1 MCLFSFFVDNL
12 TKTVPAGGPV
22 VAPFERPEI
31 LAPAGN
37 REMMVAAVE
46 NGADAVYFGL
56 QEFNARIRA
65 ANFSTDEL
73 PEIMAWLHTRGVR
86 GYVTLNTLV
95 FSSELP
101 AMARVVM
108 ACSAA
113 GVDAVLVQDLGLAR
127 LCAQIAP
134 ELPVH
139 ASTQMTLTCAE
150 SIAGAEALG
159 LHLERVVAARETSLK
174 ELRTLRRGTAK
185 EIEVFVHGAICVAY
199 SGQCLTSEALGG
211 RSANRGECAQACR
224 LPYDLYVDGS
234 QHDLD
239 DLRYLLSPKDL
250 AGYEDIG
257 ALIRAGIVS
266 LKIEGRLKSPLY
278 VAATVQA
285 YRKAVDEALGAGSS
299 ASTVADPELA
309 PDTQEMLE
317 MTFSRGFTGGYL
329 HETNHQAVVEGRFPK
344 KRGLYLGRVQ
354 RVLRDGVM
362 LALEGPLKA
371 GDGVVFDAGRPDGNE
386 QGGRVYEMDFVG
398 GKGARGSAAVRD
410 ALVRFGR
417 GAVDF
422 SKINAGDRVWKTSDP
437 ALDRH
442 LADSFSGE
450 APRFRRPVTA
460 HVFVAPGQPMRLTLS
475 HIQGESVTV
484 EDTAAA
490 EVAMARPLTREFL
503 TEQIGRLGGTPFFL
517 ERLDGEL
524 LGDVMVPVSR
534 INALRRHAV
543 EELLQSLSR
552 RGTSRT
558 GLSAEKIA
566 VILRGERAVEAVSP
580 GPAQLTVLCRTL
592 EQVEAAATAP
602 GVDIIY
608 TDFEDIRQHREARQ
622 LVPARSVGGP
632 MFVPAT
638 LRIIKPGEPTF
649 TRKLLEAQPDAVLVR
664 NLASWELLRH
674 ETTPAGEPLPMLAD
688 YSLNISNHLT
698 AQLLMEHGFA
708 RLTPSY
714 DLNID
719 QLRDLLAHS
728 NPEWFEVTVH
738 QHLPMFHMEH
748 CVFCRFL
755 SEGTDFTNCGRPCD
769 SHEIELRDRMGYKH
783 PVKADAGCRNT
794 VFNAVPQSAGVYL
807 DGLRQAGVRRY
818 RVELLNQS
826 AQESREV
833 ISAYVDAVSGKAGNQ
848 EVWRKVKAISKLGV
862 TRGSLDS

>member
-1 MCLFSFFVDNL
+1 M
-12 TKTVPAGGPV
+12 

-65 ANFSTDEL
+65 ANFSTEEL

-101 AMARVVM
+101 DMARVVM

-224 LPYDLYVDGS
+224 LPYDLFVDGS
-234 QHDLD
+234 KHDLD

-257 ALIRAGIVS
+257 ALIRGGIVS

-285 YRKAVDEALGAGSS
+285 YRKAVDDALGSAAG
-299 ASTVADPELA
+299 AVVDPELA

-398 GKGARGSAAVRD
+398 GKGARGSAAARD

-460 HVFVAPGQPMRLTLS
+460 HVFVAPGQPLRLTLS

-484 EDTAAA
+484 EDTAVA
-490 EVAMARPLTREFL
+490 EVAVARPLTREFL
-503 TEQIGRLGGTPFFL
+503 AEQIGRLGGTPFFL
-517 ERLDGEL
+517 ESLDGEIQ
-524 LGDVMVPVSR
+524 GDVMVPVSR

-566 VILRGERAVEAVSP
+566 VFLQGEREADT
-580 GPAQLTVLCRTL
+580 PAAAPARLSVLCRTL
-592 EQVEAAATAP
+592 EQVEAAAATQ
-602 GVDIIY
+602 GVDVIY
-608 TDFEDIRQHREARQ
+608 TDFEDIKQHREARQ
-622 LVPARSVGGP
+622 RVPARAAGGP

-638 LRIIKPGEPTF
+638 LRIIKPGEATF
-649 TRKLLEAQPDAVLVR
+649 ARKLMEAQPDGVLVR

-674 ETTPAGEPLPMLAD
+674 EKNAAGEPLPMLAD
-688 YSLNISNHLT
+688 YSLNIANHLT
-698 AQLLMEHGFA
+698 ARLLRDHGFA

-719 QLRDLLAHS
+719 QLRDLLGHS
-728 NPEWFEVTVH
+728 NPAWFEVTVH

-755 SEGTDFTNCGRPCD
+755 SEGTNFTNCGRPCD
-769 SHEIELRDRMGYKH
+769 THEIELRDRMGYKH

-807 DGLRQAGVRRY
+807 DSLRQAGVRQY

-826 AQESREV
+826 ARESGEV
-833 ISAYVDAVSGKAGNQ
+833 ISAYVDAVAGKAGNQ